1 MHKKTLKE
9 LIAKITNERKE
20 ILDRYLN
27 MVMDQFQ
34 VNFENIN
41 RIKIR
46 ECNQLSMDLM
56 ETMILVDG
64 QKVYTIQT
72 IIDNKEFKITLNV
85 INHLEGVMP
94 K

>member
-27 MVMDQFQ
+27 MAMDQFQ